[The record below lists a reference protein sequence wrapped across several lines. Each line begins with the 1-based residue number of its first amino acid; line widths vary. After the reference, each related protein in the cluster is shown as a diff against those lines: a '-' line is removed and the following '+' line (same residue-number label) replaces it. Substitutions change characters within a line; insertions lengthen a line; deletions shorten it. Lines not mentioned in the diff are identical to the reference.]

1 MTTYSAEI
9 RDDIS
14 HSEGGHALI
23 VFGGLQ
29 VIPQDLSLCIEA
41 IDPALGLGVLR
52 PDAPVAAKLTDKGVE
67 IAVGP
72 EIADRIE
79 AGTAVSITLCREA
92 NAEALWPSL
101 MPWMAPRRRPG
112 RVNQPPARTV
122 VTKAAPKLGGTAPVA
137 VNPKPVATRGGIDAT
152 PPVEVKRPP
161 DGVPIDVTGPP
172 EPQNAAP
179 PPISTDVKEQAKPAK
194 IEVPLKPVQRK
205 GVAAWIAALSVCV
218 AFTAGAGLMTA
229 LNGGRGAPS
238 PLPPDFKPASPY
250 DALSALPKTS
260 PRGQAVNL
268 EDQQQFLA
276 RGLALRS
283 SDNEESEF
291 WLKWAARSALAQ
303 VSTSAALSAL
313 GVVIVRGHETPSNVA
328 TARVLWAMAAL
339 SGDCD
344 AIRNLATSHAGADGV
359 ALDAEDAATWRDP
372 ARHGNC
378 PGNN

>member
-1 MTTYSAEI
+1 M
-9 RDDIS
+9 
-14 HSEGGHALI
+14 
-23 VFGGLQ
+23 
-29 VIPQDLSLCIEA
+29 
-41 IDPALGLGVLR
+41 
-52 PDAPVAAKLTDKGVE
+52 
-67 IAVGP
+67 
-72 EIADRIE
+72 
-79 AGTAVSITLCREA
+79 
-92 NAEALWPSL
+92 
-101 MPWMAPRRRPG
+101 
-112 RVNQPPARTV
+112 
-122 VTKAAPKLGGTAPVA
+122 
-137 VNPKPVATRGGIDAT
+137 
-152 PPVEVKRPP
+152 KRPP

-205 GVAAWIAALSVCV
+205 GVAAWIAALSACV

-238 PLPPDFKPASPY
+238 PLPPDFKPSSPY
-250 DALSALPKTS
+250 DTLSALPKTS